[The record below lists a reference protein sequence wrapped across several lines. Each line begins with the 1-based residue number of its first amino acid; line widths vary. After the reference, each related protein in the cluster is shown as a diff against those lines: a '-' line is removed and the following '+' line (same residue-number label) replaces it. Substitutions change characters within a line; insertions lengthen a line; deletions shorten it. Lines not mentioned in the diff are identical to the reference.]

1 MKPIASTPQPPYYA
15 VIFASLRSGTDE
27 GYADTAA
34 QMMALASEQPGF
46 LGVESVREEGG
57 AGITVSYWKDKKAIR
72 EWKNHAAHQ
81 QAQRFGKEKWYR
93 SYKIRVSKVMKDYGI

>member
-15 VIFASLRSGTDE
+15 VIFTSLRTGTDE
-27 GYADTAA
+27 GYADAA
-34 QMMALASEQPGF
+34 AHMRALASEQPGF

-57 AGITVSYWKDKKAIR
+57 AGITVSYCKDKKAIR

-93 SYKIRVSKVMKDYGI
+93 SYKTRVSKVMKDYGI